1 MGSELFFVWLGMLEV
16 LASLIYIF
24 SGGRFRI
31 LWGGCLF
38 SLCASLVIFLI
49 WPQSFFGRYLFW
61 NSQVNECSDLVIVD
75 GSSPL
80 HCELGWWFLVA
91 GLFFF
96 ILAVLTCFIAATIK
110 SCLRL
115 RG

>member
-1 MGSELFFVWLGMLEV
+1 MGSELFFIWLGTLEV
-16 LASLIYIF
+16 LTSLIYLF
-24 SGGRFRI
+24 SDGRFRI

-38 SLCASLVIFLI
+38 SSCVSLVLFII
-49 WPQSFFGRYLFW
+49 WPQSFFWSNLFW
-61 NSQVNECSDLVIVD
+61 NSKPNECSELAIVD
-75 GSSPL
+75 GISPL
-80 HCELGWWFLVA
+80 HCELGWWFIDA

-110 SCLRL
+110 YFAQL